1 MSTPI
6 PLPAPLETFIAYQEQ
21 LIHRSLSEGEKEA
34 TAAWVEVINGS
45 VTGELDRSTVLERL
59 DQLIEQSDSGPVLRF
74 LKSVRRW
81 LT

>member
-6 PLPAPLETFIAYQEQ
+6 PLPVSLEQFADYQGH
-21 LIHRSLSEGEKEA
+21 LINRHLSEGEREA
-34 TAAWVEVINGS
+34 TAAWLEIINET
-45 VTGELDRSTVLERL
+45 VTGELNRVTVLDRL

-74 LKSVRRW
+74 LEGVRRW

>member
-6 PLPAPLETFIAYQEQ
+6 PLPASLETFIAYQER
-21 LIHRSLSEGEKEA
+21 LINRHLSEGEREA
-34 TAAWVEVINGS
+34 TAAWLEIINGT
-45 VTGELDRSTVLERL
+45 VTGELDRVTVLERL